1 VGFEIAQ
8 EPTMRRGRFG
18 ASEIQELEG
27 SEMTTDAMSRL
38 EAAVAASAAVRD
50 EKDQK
55 HRDEQTAKA
64 RRQERVRA
72 IWAVRREEIPGIA
85 AKIDGLL
92 KRHGYAGIAMGK
104 YDQKHSDI
112 DRAVIEFKHSAYS
125 SSKILLCATS
135 AGEFACSISS
145 IDGDV
150 GSTELQLEDLTS
162 DRLEE
167 AVAHAVMECLSGKR
181 IPKPD

>member
-1 VGFEIAQ
+1 
-8 EPTMRRGRFG
+8 
-18 ASEIQELEG
+18 
-27 SEMTTDAMSRL
+27 MTTDAMSRL
-38 EAAVAASAAVRD
+38 EVAIAASAAARD

-55 HRDEQTAKA
+55 VRDEQAAKT
-64 RRQERVRA
+64 RRQERARA
-72 IWAVRREEIPGIA
+72 IWSVRREELPGITT
-85 AKIDGLL
+85 KIDGLL
-92 KRHGYAGIAMGK
+92 KRHGYAGLVMGK
-104 YDQKHSDI
+104 FDQKHSDI
-112 DRAVIEFKHSAYS
+112 DRAVIEFRHSAYS

-150 GSTELQLEDLTS
+150 GSTELRLEDLTQ

-167 AVAHAVMECLSGKR
+167 AVGHAVMECLSGKR